1 MEIDRIMRPPV
12 LPQFPASIVRGADD
26 YLKPAAKGIAGLYA
40 SPGCDR
46 EFPGHADA
54 AVQRQRILQFQARP
68 CCLERRRIPP
78 SPTRPTRKT
87 LTAGGSGTLP
97 NVQGLLAPDV

>member
-1 MEIDRIMRPPV
+1 MEIDRIMGPPV
-12 LPQFPASIVRGADD
+12 LPQFLAPIVRGAND
-26 YLKPAAKGIAGLYA
+26 YLKPAA
-40 SPGCDR
+40 
-46 EFPGHADA
+46 ADA

>member
-26 YLKPAAKGIAGLYA
+26 YLKPTAKGIAGLDA

-46 EFPGHADA
+46 AFLGHVDA
-54 AVQRQRILQFQARP
+54 AVQRQHILQFQARP
-68 CCLERRRIPP
+68 RCLEQRRNPP
-78 SPTRPTRKT
+78 SPTRPTRKR

-97 NVQGLLAPDV
+97 NVQGLFAPVV